1 MSPEVLA
8 QAFEPFFTTKDLS
21 RGSGLG
27 LPVVYGIVKQSGG
40 QIRVTS
46 EIGKGTRVEIFFERA
61 QETPIPV
68 IPSTHLVGNETI
80 LLVEDE
86 DLVRKVVARILER
99 AGYRVL
105 VAANGAEAIAIA
117 EQLRGPVDALVTD
130 VVMPGINGKEV
141 AARMA
146 GRFPKLKILFITGY
160 TEDEFLRNGI
170 LDQGRDHAQAL
181 FTRRLAAQTARDAE
195 HPVTWST

>member
-1 MSPEVLA
+1 VLA

-46 EIGKGTRVEIFFERA
+46 EVGKGTRVEIFFARA

-68 IPSTHLVGNETI
+68 VPTTHLVGSETI

-105 VAANGAEAIAIA
+105 IAANGAEAVAIA
-117 EQLRGPVDALVTD
+117 EQLRGPVDALITD
-130 VVMPGINGKEV
+130 VVMPGISGKEV

-146 GRFPKLKILFITGY
+146 GRFPNLKILFITGY

-170 LDQGRDHAQAL
+170 LDQGRAIMLKPFSPEDL
-181 FTRRLAAQTARDAE
+181 LRRLRE
-195 HPVTWST
+195 MLSPR